1 MHDSLIGQVRML
13 PLVALVGRPNVG
25 KSTLFNA
32 LTRSRDALVHD
43 QPGVTRDRH
52 YGVCRPEGQRP
63 FAVVD
68 TGGIAGED
76 EGLAGATARQA
87 RAAAEEAD
95 LVLFIVDGREG
106 ASTMDDDI
114 LAWLRK
120 TSRPTMLVVNKTDG
134 IDVQAA
140 LNDFAR
146 YGIGDVVAVSSA
158 HRQGIDTLID
168 EVEAKLPEEGSS
180 TELDQDPA
188 RIRIAFIGRPNVGK
202 STLVNRLLGEE
213 RMIASEVPGTT
224 RDSVAIDM
232 ERDDRLYR
240 LIDTAGL
247 RRKSKVDEAVEKF
260 SIIKTLHAIEQC
272 QVAVIMLDAT
282 EGVTDQDASVLGYAL
297 DAGRALVVA
306 VNKWD
311 GLPDYQRQQTESLLA
326 RKLVFVEWAEA
337 VRISAKHGSG
347 LRELFKAIHRAH
359 ASATIEIGTSEVT
372 KALEIAYET
381 NPPPVVRG
389 HVAKLR
395 FAHPSG
401 TNPPTFVVHGTRLR
415 TLSDSYKRYL
425 ENFFRKRFKLVGT
438 PVRFVFKEGTNPYE
452 GKKNVLTDKQVAKKR
467 RLIRHVK
474 RGK

>member
-1 MHDSLIGQVRML
+1 ML
-13 PLVALVGRPNVG
+13 FV
-25 KSTLFNA
+25 
-32 LTRSRDALVHD
+32 
-43 QPGVTRDRH
+43 
-52 YGVCRPEGQRP
+52 
-63 FAVVD
+63 
-68 TGGIAGED
+68 
-76 EGLAGATARQA
+76 
-87 RAAAEEAD
+87 
-95 LVLFIVDGREG
+95 VDGREG
-106 ASTMDDDI
+106 PSSLDDEI

-120 TSRPTMLVVNKTDG
+120 AARPTMLIVNKTDG
-134 IDVQAA
+134 LDVQAA
-140 LNDFAR
+140 IAEFVR
-146 YGIGDVVAVSSA
+146 YGISEVHATSSA

-168 EVEAKLPEEGSS
+168 RVLNKLPEEGA
-180 TELDQDPA
+180 TEELDNDPN
-188 RIRIAFIGRPNVGK
+188 RIRVAFIGRPNVGK

-213 RMIASEVPGTT
+213 RMIASDVPGTT

-232 ERDDRLYR
+232 ERDGRLYR

-247 RRKSKVDEAVEKF
+247 RRKAKVEEAVEKF
-260 SIIKTLHAIEQC
+260 SIIKTLQAIEQC
-272 QVAVIMLDAT
+272 QVAVVMLDAG

-311 GLPDYQRQQTESLLA
+311 GQTDYQRQQAEALLA
-326 RKLVFVEWAEA
+326 RKLSFVEWAEA

-347 LRELFKAIHRAH
+347 LRELFAAIHRAH
-359 ASATIEIGTSEVT
+359 ASATHVFGTSEAT
-372 KALEIAYET
+372 KAMEIAYET

-395 FAHPSG
+395 FCHPAA

-452 GKKNVLTDKQVAKKR
+452 GKKNVLTERQVAKKK

-474 RGK
+474 RRGK